1 MEADG
6 LLSFHILCVLVSDVE
21 TKFEISPLFFF
32 FSKCYESYQCSQAAL
47 IYGNPKKHPKQTSLM
62 RHDADGE
69 SYSKKDVLPDHFT
82 GLRIEWE
89 NEQRKGKNPRGSF
102 FCFFFT
108 ENFRKHETKVCF
120 LSFSWFFFRVLKE
133 RKKDL
138 YSPPSEE
145 AADWKKTKRD
155 MSEKLPSWPPALR
168 KTLNHEFLQ
177 TSEQFCFFLGFCP
190 WRVCLC
196 WVGSQEFGTLNAP
209 IDLRVGGPT
218 AVHTS
223 LFGLQFLVPSS
234 THAHAHTST
243 SPTVCIPANCS
254 HIDKSSSR
262 QWAEEAVSVCDGP
275 PLTCK
280 WSTECFTHGRRSLT
294 TRQKQKKK
302 GKVEICICSA
312 YEDLKTEQMLS
323 LEVESEDKN
332 QKKKK
337 PA

>member
-1 MEADG
+1 MSKQN
-6 LLSFHILCVLVSDVE
+6 L
-21 TKFEISPLFFF
+21 KFPPLFFF

-120 LSFSWFFFRVLKE
+120 LSFSGIFLRVLKE

-168 KTLNHEFLQ
+168 KDTKPWVFADIRAVL
-177 TSEQFCFFLGFCP
+177 FFSWLLSLKSVPLLG
-190 WRVCLC
+190 WLSRV
-196 WVGSQEFGTLNAP
+196 W
-209 IDLRVGGPT
+209 DLKRTNWSASGW
-218 AVHTS
+218 
-223 LFGLQFLVPSS
+223 
-234 THAHAHTST
+234 THS
-243 SPTVCIPANCS
+243 CS
-254 HIDKSSSR
+254 HLPVWTSVSS
-262 QWAEEAVSVCDGP
+262 A
-275 PLTCK
+275 L
-280 WSTECFTHGRRSLT
+280 FY
-294 TRQKQKKK
+294 TRACPH
-302 GKVEICICSA
+302 IHISNCLHSC
-312 YEDLKTEQMLS
+312 
-323 LEVESEDKN
+323 
-332 QKKKK
+332 
-337 PA
+337 